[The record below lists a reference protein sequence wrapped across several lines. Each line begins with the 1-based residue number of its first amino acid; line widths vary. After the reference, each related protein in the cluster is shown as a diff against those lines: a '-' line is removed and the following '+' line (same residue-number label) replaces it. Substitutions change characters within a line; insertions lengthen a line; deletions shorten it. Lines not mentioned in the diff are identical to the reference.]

1 MTGTG
6 RSARD
11 RDVLLLAAAIVLGV
25 LAANLLSAAVP
36 PLDRLLQVAPI
47 LVIGLVIGTVV
58 VLARAVVRARRSDG
72 R

>member
-6 RSARD
+6 RSVRD

-25 LAANLLSAAVP
+25 LAANLVSAAVP

-47 LVIGLVIGTVV
+47 LVIGVVIGTVV

>member
-6 RSARD
+6 RSVRD

-25 LAANLLSAAVP
+25 LAANLVSAAVP

>member
-6 RSARD
+6 RSVRD
-11 RDVLLLAAAIVLGV
+11 RDVLLLAAGIVVAV

-47 LVIGLVIGTVV
+47 LVIGLVLGTVV
-58 VLARAVVRARRSDG
+58 VLARALVRTRRGDG